1 MHLSSYIL
9 CICIHLMTICL
20 ELFRLKASST
30 LRNFFGT
37 VFVCN
42 CPKRV
47 ACWQLNFSSC
57 RASWWNRSSSIA
69 KWLTSLRPFTGDTC
83 DAHKR
88 QMEGN
93 HWYSHTNMHT
103 ATKIIT
109 LATQKILFF
118 FSLTLIMQLRN
129 CWDGEG
135 GETMPPP
142 PPQAATAA
150 TTLPTSASRLIYFL
164 FGFDLFQEKLCCMN
178 GR

>member
-1 MHLSSYIL
+1 MFWINLKSPICSRLAFQQSWDSSDKKWRPTLTTDVRYVHFAFVYLWSWYFRGCFMHLSSYIL

-109 LATQKILFF
+109 LATQKTLF
-118 FSLTLIMQLRN
+118 S
-129 CWDGEG
+129 
-135 GETMPPP
+135 
-142 PPQAATAA
+142 
-150 TTLPTSASRLIYFL
+150 SH
-164 FGFDLFQEKLCCMN
+164 
-178 GR
+178 